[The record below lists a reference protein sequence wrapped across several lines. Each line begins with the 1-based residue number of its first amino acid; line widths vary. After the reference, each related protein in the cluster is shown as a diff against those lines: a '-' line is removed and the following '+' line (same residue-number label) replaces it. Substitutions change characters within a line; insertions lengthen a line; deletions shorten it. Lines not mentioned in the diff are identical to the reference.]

1 VRRGHLRGDLR
12 GSGVTTAEIQSMR
25 EWLDSWGD
33 GANWSDPKGE
43 TVPIAKA
50 DLVKLLDAASA
61 AHPPK
66 GHERE

>member
-1 VRRGHLRGDLR
+1 
-12 GSGVTTAEIQSMR
+12 VTAAEIQSMR

-33 GANWSDPKGE
+33 GPNWSDPKGE

-50 DLVKLLDAASA
+50 DLARLLDTADATLRD
-61 AHPPK
+61 HPPK

>member
-1 VRRGHLRGDLR
+1 
-12 GSGVTTAEIQSMR
+12 VTAAEIQSMR

-33 GANWSDPKGE
+33 GPNWSDSSGE

-50 DLVKLLDAASA
+50 DLVKLLDTALRGD
-61 AHPPK
+61 PPK

>member
-1 VRRGHLRGDLR
+1 
-12 GSGVTTAEIQSMR
+12 VTAAEIQSMR

-50 DLVKLLDAASA
+50 DLARLLDAADA
-61 AHPPK
+61 TLRGEPPK

>member
-1 VRRGHLRGDLR
+1 
-12 GSGVTTAEIQSMR
+12 VTAAEIQSMR

-33 GANWSDPKGE
+33 GPNWSDSSGE

-50 DLVKLLDAASA
+50 DLARLLDTADAALRGE
-61 AHPPK
+61 PPK